1 MLIDIEYS
9 LKQIWEVDLGI
20 KNVDI
25 VRFLNNHFPK
35 NKSHKWIWGIK
46 LCFWENLGNFW
57 ECAESQKEVLY
68 AKERLQRKM

>member
-1 MLIDIEYS
+1 MLTDIEYS
-9 LKQIWEVDLGI
+9 LNQIWEVDLGI

-25 VRFLNNHFPK
+25 VRFLNAHFPK
-35 NKSHKWIWGIK
+35 NKSHKRIWGRFCVSGK
-46 LCFWENLGNFW
+46 NLGNFW